1 MICSTADRIGQMN
14 ALLEVLQPT
23 QVEIV
28 DDSHKHAGHV
38 GARGGG
44 GHYHLLIV
52 SNQFDG
58 KPTVSRHRMIYT
70 ALGEMMKHDIH
81 ALAIVAHTPEELN

>member
-1 MICSTADRIGQMN
+1 MIFSTADRIGQMN

-58 KPTVSRHRMIYT
+58 
-70 ALGEMMKHDIH
+70 
-81 ALAIVAHTPEELN
+81 